1 MTENEDEPILERYLR
16 DCAEYSEM
24 VMDVLEVMT
33 AVLMLALFGVGVYDL
48 ALKLFVLFETG
59 NYTDPNSVVKLI
71 DTALLLL
78 IIVEVYR
85 TVVAYIEDL
94 NILPLVIHVGMIAMA
109 RKIISYRVGKFDAI
123 SEALNAALAYGFLMI
138 VLIVSFYIL
147 HRGQELTD
155 FDVYS
160 EPFST
165 GEEVEETEEA
175 LKEAEN
181 HRNAD
186 DKTSKTE

>member
-1 MTENEDEPILERYLR
+1 MTENEDEPTLERYLR